1 MGLIIKKHFNEDVV
15 LGIWEITE
23 DYDTLRSFLYLDE
36 HDIETVEKFKNHQ
49 RKLEWLSVR
58 TLLKNMLGGDS
69 KIVYGPERKPYLKN
83 NSHNI
88 SISHSKNLTA
98 ILISKKKRVGLD
110 LEFMSDKILRIADK
124 FLRPEELESIDEEQ
138 KIYHLYLHWCA
149 KEALYKICDKV
160 DINFVTNLNIEPFN
174 PKEKGI
180 ITGNVNNSYMNEKFT
195 LSYFNHKNYSIVWC
209 YKKI

>member
-1 MGLIIKKHFNEDVV
+1 MGLIVKKHFNEDVV

-23 DYDTLRSFLYLDE
+23 DYNTLRSFLSLDE
-36 HDIETVEKFKNHQ
+36 NDIETVEKFKNHQ

-58 TLLKNMLGGDS
+58 TLLKDMLGGDS

-98 ILISKKKRVGLD
+98 ILISRKKRVGLD
-110 LEFMSDKILRIADK
+110 LEFISDKILRIADK
-124 FLRPEELESIDEEQ
+124 F
-138 KIYHLYLHWCA
+138 LHWCA

-195 LSYFNHKNYSIVWC
+195 LSYFNLKNYSIVWC